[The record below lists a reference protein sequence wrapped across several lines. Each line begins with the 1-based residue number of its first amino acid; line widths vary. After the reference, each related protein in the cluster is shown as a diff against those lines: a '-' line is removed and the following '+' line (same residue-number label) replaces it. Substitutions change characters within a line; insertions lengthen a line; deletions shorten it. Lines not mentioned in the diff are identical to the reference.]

1 MGNLLSFFRFG
12 FYPIPHTIHS
22 NNTKHTHA
30 HTLTHSHTH
39 TTINKAMPTLAALPA
54 ASLLSLAKRTTT
66 ITSSVGGSGV
76 GGSNNFAVVHKKNS
90 FFAVSAS
97 QSQSPLPSPISPP
110 FWVVFCICCIL
121 LLLILCTIYS
131 TPCSAILH
139 ILLLMTFSPF
149 CHNIKHR
156 RQSPRKFF
164 FLCSFSS
171 LRRHSP

>member
-76 GGSNNFAVVHKKNS
+76 GGSNNFAVVHKKKFLFRCERVS
-90 FFAVSAS
+90 VAVAVAVSDFAS
-97 QSQSPLPSPISPP
+97 FLSCILYLLYFIVVDIMYYIFYTLQCYSSHTFINDFFTFLPQYKTPSP
-110 FWVVFCICCIL
+110 V
-121 LLLILCTIYS
+121 
-131 TPCSAILH
+131 AA
-139 ILLLMTFSPF
+139 
-149 CHNIKHR
+149 
-156 RQSPRKFF
+156 
-164 FLCSFSS
+164 
-171 LRRHSP
+171 